1 MQRISLAFLD
11 LWIDALSIK
20 STVLLPLSNNFEF
33 INFYKSVTK
42 SSNNRE
48 LIGLFRIWLKCNPV
62 EEIQEI
68 RILTLSHLST
78 LT

>member
-20 STVLLPLSNNFEF
+20 STVLLSLFNNFEF
-33 INFYKSVTK
+33 INFDKSVTK
-42 SSNNRE
+42 FSYNRE
-48 LIGLFRIWLKCNPV
+48 LIGLFRIWLKCHPV

-68 RILTLSHLST
+68 RIFWLCHVYQL
-78 LT
+78 